1 MLLTSNEP
9 LRKSKEDINKI
20 LRDKKKKWRH
30 KDPKSMGY
38 SKNNPKRKVNSDT
51 SLEQETNKQ
60 NLK

>member
-1 MLLTSNEP
+1 MNHWE
-9 LRKSKEDINKI
+9 KAKKI
-20 LRDKKKKWRH
+20 LIKYSETKKKWRH